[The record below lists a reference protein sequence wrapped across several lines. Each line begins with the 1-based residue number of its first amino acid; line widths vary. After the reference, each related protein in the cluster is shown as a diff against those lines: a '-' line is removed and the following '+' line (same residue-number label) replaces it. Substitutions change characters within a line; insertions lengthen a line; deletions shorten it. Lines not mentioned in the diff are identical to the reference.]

1 MQCYSERSRG
11 KICGRSGSC
20 SKTVF
25 DCKIMDPKLQ
35 RCRIFII
42 EPDIIEQIISNDE
55 NIIDKD
61 TEVIT
66 DVDKAEILHCL

>member
-1 MQCYSERSRG
+1 MSY
-11 KICGRSGSC
+11 
-20 SKTVF
+20 
-25 DCKIMDPKLQ
+25 
-35 RCRIFII
+35 FII